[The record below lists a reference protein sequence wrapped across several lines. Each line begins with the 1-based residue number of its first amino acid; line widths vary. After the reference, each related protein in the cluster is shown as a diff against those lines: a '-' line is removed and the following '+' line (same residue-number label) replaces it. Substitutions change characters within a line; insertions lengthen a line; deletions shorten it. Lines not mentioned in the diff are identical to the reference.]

1 MGHGRLGAVSVDLDT
16 LPHYCRIQGLDE
28 KILDPHARGLVSGV
42 AINRC
47 LELFDGGPATFFA
60 IGEDLADP
68 AMAAALKRAHRA
80 GVEIASH
87 SHAHDYR
94 LSRRAPAEIARDLQ
108 AADAAIEKAVG
119 VRPVGFRAPGYTL
132 SPALLQEVAAIGYRY
147 DSSTFPATPYY
158 SAKALVM
165 GALKLVGRP
174 SKALLDTP
182 RVLFAPRVPYRP
194 DLLAPYSVGTA
205 PLVELPISVA
215 PRTRLHFIGTF
226 VTSMAW
232 PLVKATY
239 KGLKG
244 DRLVNFELHAIDLL
258 DQSDGIPLALAR
270 QQRDLKVPV
279 KEKLRRLKEV
289 LGWLWAEAEPVTLAA
304 ASKQL
309 EKDV

>member
-1 MGHGRLGAVSVDLDT
+1 MERARLAAVSVDLDT

-28 KILDPHARGLVSGV
+28 GLLDERARGLVARV
-42 AINRC
+42 AIDRY
-47 LELFDGGPATFFA
+47 LELFDGKPATFFA

-68 AMAAALKRAHRA
+68 RMSAALLKSHRA

-94 LSRRAPAEIARDLQ
+94 LSRNSAEQI
-108 AADAAIEKAVG
+108 AADLTQADQAIAQAVG
-119 VRPVGFRAPGYTL
+119 ARPRGFRAPGYTL
-132 SPALLQEVAAIGYRY
+132 SPALLQAVAALGYDY

-158 SAKALVM
+158 SAKALVI
-165 GALKLVGRP
+165 GALKLFGRP

-194 DLLAPYSVGTA
+194 DLLAPYSLGTA

-226 VTSMAW
+226 VTSLPWA
-232 PLVKATY
+232 LVKATY
-239 KGLKG
+239 RGLRA
-244 DRLVNFELHAIDLL
+244 DRLVNFELHAIDVL
-258 DQSDGIPLALAR
+258 DESDGIPAALAR

-289 LGWLWAEAEPVTLAA
+289 LGWLWRDAEPVTLAE
-304 ASKQL
+304 ASKRL
-309 EKDV
+309 DPEL